1 MYVCTSS
8 DPTTFMLDVVL
19 MCHQILCHR
28 QLGWP
33 TLRLDFRTL
42 CRRTRLCCAGL
53 AEVCHKSNVPLIVDE
68 AHGSHFAFDS
78 TFPQVSPVTLVMQP
92 IHLVH
97 GRPLLWLLQDW
108 LAKRIAACLQGYC
121 LSVCACL
128 P

>member
-1 MYVCTSS
+1 MAV
-8 DPTTFMLDVVL
+8 
-19 MCHQILCHR
+19 ILLLTLPSHR
-28 QLGWP
+28 W
-33 TLRLDFRTL
+33 
-42 CRRTRLCCAGL
+42 
-53 AEVCHKSNVPLIVDE
+53 
-68 AHGSHFAFDS
+68 
-78 TFPQVSPVTLVMQP
+78 SPVTLVMQP